1 MGDLELQIFADRLK
15 ELRTKLNITQ
25 KDFAEKIGVTAAALS
40 AYENNVKNPSV
51 SVAKRIAENFSVSID
66 WLCGLSDK
74 MTNSSEICTYSD
86 IIVLLNKLLEVPEIK
101 CNLTTVTDPEYEG
114 FINDNI
120 PVIGAITFNDY
131 KLTEIIQE
139 WEKYRNIN
147 GGDLELNDNINKLWL
162 EQARKK
168 YNTSFESSTD

>member
-1 MGDLELQIFADRLK
+1 MGDLELQIFAVRLK

-147 GGDLELNDNINKLWL
+147 GGDQELNDNINKLWL